1 MLNKYKTILISLIL
15 VSLVSACSLSP
26 QPTATVDEGAVATM
40 VAQTVAANQDQQTG
54 QQPTQDAGSETGGE
68 QGEGDQAP
76 AATETPVPTE
86 TPTNTPEPTA
96 TETLTPTP
104 EPTLPMG
111 IDELNLGNPDAAYG
125 FNSKGPF
132 YTYSDTDSKVE
143 VKNSTLQF
151 SIFDAISWTIWSFSS
166 IELED
171 FYFEINVKMP
181 DNCQGKDRGGLIF
194 GTPLGE
200 VDKGINYQVSCD
212 GNYRLFV
219 FDGAN
224 TINLINWTKSDELFS
239 GPGKT
244 NRIGVMHRGQKITLY
259 LNGSLVNQ
267 ISDDTFVGKGRIG
280 VNMGVDNHNNVTI
293 TFDDA
298 AYWTALP

>member
-1 MLNKYKTILISLIL
+1 MSLKFKWLLIVTVL
-15 VSLVSACSLSP
+15 VTLTVACNLSG
-26 QPTATVDEGAVATM
+26 QSTTTVDEDVVATS
-40 VAQTVAANQDQQTG
+40 VALTLAAQGAQIEEPTPQNDG
-54 QQPTQDAGSETGGE
+54 SGGGEDEQQP
-68 QGEGDQAP
+68 P
-76 AATETPVPTE
+76 ATETPIPTE

-111 IDELNLGNPDAAYG
+111 IDELNLGNPDATYG

-132 YTYSDTDSKVE
+132 YVYSASDSQVE
-143 VKNSTLQF
+143 VKDSTLQF
-151 SIFDAISWTIWSFSS
+151 TIFDAISWTIWSFSS
-166 IELED
+166 LELED
-171 FYFEINVKMP
+171 FYFEISVKMP
-181 DNCQGKDRGGLIF
+181 DNCQGTDRGGIIF
-194 GTPLGE
+194 GTPIGE
-200 VDKGINYQVSCD
+200 TEQGINYQVSCD
-212 GNYRLFV
+212 GRYRLFIY
-219 FDGAN
+219 DGIE
-224 TINLINWTKSDELFS
+224 TTTLINWTSSDEIDA

-259 LNGSLVNQ
+259 INGMLVEQ
-267 ISDDTFVGKGRIG
+267 VSDDTYVGKGRIG

>member
-1 MLNKYKTILISLIL
+1 MSLKFKWILIVTVL
-15 VSLVSACSLSP
+15 VTLTVACNLSG
-26 QPTATVDEGAVATM
+26 QPTTTVDENAVATS
-40 VAQTVAANQDQQTG
+40 VALTMAAQGPQIEEPTPQDDG
-54 QQPTQDAGSETGGE
+54 SGGGEDAQQP
-68 QGEGDQAP
+68 P
-76 AATETPVPTE
+76 ATETPIPTE

-111 IDELNLGNPDAAYG
+111 IDELNLGNPDATYG

-132 YTYSDTDSKVE
+132 YVYSASDSQVE
-143 VKNSTLQF
+143 VKDSTLQF
-151 SIFDAISWTIWSFSS
+151 TIFDAISWTIWSFSS
-166 IELED
+166 LELED
-171 FYFEINVKMP
+171 FYFEISVKMP
-181 DNCQGKDRGGLIF
+181 DNCQGTDRGGIIF
-194 GTPLGE
+194 GTPIGE
-200 VDKGINYQVSCD
+200 TEQGINYQVSCD
-212 GNYRLFV
+212 GRYRLFIY
-219 FDGAN
+219 DGIE
-224 TINLINWTKSDELFS
+224 TTTLINWTSSDEIDA

-259 LNGSLVNQ
+259 INGMLVEQ
-267 ISDDTFVGKGRIG
+267 VSDDTYVGKGRIG

>member
-1 MLNKYKTILISLIL
+1 MYYKHKLILIGLII
-15 VSLVSACSLSP
+15 VVISTACTLSS
-26 QPTATVDEGAVATM
+26 QPENTVDEDVVATM
-40 VAQTVAANQDQQTG
+40 VAQTVAANPGIEAGD
-54 QQPTQDAGSETGGE
+54 QPTQDTGAV
-68 QGEGDQAP
+68 DQPP
-76 AATETPVPTE
+76 AATDTLTPTE
-86 TPTNTPEPTA
+86 APTNTPEPTA
-96 TETLTPTP
+96 TETITPTP

-143 VKNSTLQF
+143 VKDSTLQF
-151 SIFDAISWTIWSFSS
+151 TIFDAISWTIWSFSS
-166 IELED
+166 MELQD

-200 VDKGINYQVSCD
+200 TDKGINYQVSCD
-212 GNYRLFV
+212 GHYRLFV
-219 FDGAN
+219 YDGAN
-224 TINLINWTKSDELFS
+224 TINLINWTTSDEIFA

-244 NRIGVMHRGQKITLY
+244 NRLGVMHRGQKITLY
-259 LNGSLVNQ
+259 LNGALVNQ
-267 ISDDTFVGKGRIG
+267 VSDDTYVGKGRIG
-280 VNMGVDNHNNVTI
+280 INMGVDNHDNVTI